1 MRRLSYRIPQ
11 RLLIR
16 LNEEINQML
25 AVGIIEP
32 SRSEWCHPVVLVPK
46 KDNSM
51 RFCIDFRYLNA
62 NSKFDSYPTPRI
74 DDLVERLGKAKYLTT
89 IDLCKG
95 YWQVPLTKRSRELT
109 AFRTPLG
116 LFQFT
121 VMPFGLHGA
130 PATFQRLMDQVLC
143 DTSDFSAAYLD
154 DIIVYSDNWEVH
166 MKHLKFVLD
175 CLQSAGLTINPAKC
189 AFAKSETE
197 YLGYV
202 IGNGVVKPQ
211 VKKIEALESCGLP
224 KTRKELRGF
233 LGMAGFHQRFIPHFS
248 TRAAPLTDMTGSR
261 CPDNLQWTEDAVAAF
276 EDLRMS
282 LSKSPVLHSPDF
294 EKTFV
299 LQTDASERGLG
310 AVLLQGTPEERH
322 PVAYISRKLHPR
334 EVRYSTVE

>member
-130 PATFQRLMDQVLC
+130 PATFQRLMD
-143 DTSDFSAAYLD
+143 
-154 DIIVYSDNWEVH
+154 
-166 MKHLKFVLD
+166 
-175 CLQSAGLTINPAKC
+175 QSAGLTINPAKC